1 MVRASGATSTR
12 MRRDEAAPLELLR
25 HDSRQQLV
33 PFLVRVHL
41 VAQQALPV
49 GGREPLAER
58 QRVGMGRANA
68 PSEIIH
74 QGGRV
79 AMIRERRRAQHGA
92 RDTRGLL
99 AETVQTV
106 ERDGHHSVAALLP
119 LVEDVIHAEQNHDDV
134 GPIALEHGERQA
146 RGAGRWRTAG
156 RRVQV
161 PFQHVPERRTVALVR
176 VEEPEARTRSAR
188 AAVENPGARAE
199 EAREPCRVARPFARI
214 TASRIA
220 SRRRASVSGSVSR
233 VSATTATSSVPRS
246 GSRTPKATTHP
257 WRTPATELAAFSMSC
272 GAYFM
277 PPITITSLRRVTK
290 KRSGPAK

>member
-1 MVRASGATSTR
+1 MRTHATRLMVRASGATSTR
-12 MRRDEAAPLELLR
+12 MRPDEAAPLELLR
-25 HDSRQQLV
+25 YDARQQLV

-79 AMIRERRRAQHGA
+79 AMIRERRREEHGP
-92 RDTRGLL
+92 RDTGGLL

-106 ERDGHHSVAALLP
+106 ERDGHHGVAALLP

-146 RGAGRWRTAG
+146 RSAGRWRTAG

-161 PFQHVPERRTVALVR
+161 PFQHVPERRTVALVW
-176 VEEPEARTRSAR
+176 VEEPEARTRSAG

-199 EAREPCRVARPFARI
+199 EAREPCRVAALGVALRPSRARMRGAVRYAV
-214 TASRIA
+214 TEARDDGSA
-220 SRRRASVSGSVSR
+220 RRRYP
-233 VSATTATSSVPRS
+233 SAGAEKNHEQRD
-246 GSRTPKATTHP
+246 GCGH
-257 WRTPATELAAFSMSC
+257 SC
-272 GAYFM
+272 GAAH
-277 PPITITSLRRVTK
+277 PRADL
-290 KRSGPAK
+290 PASDGV